1 MIAGAH
7 SRPARRRVFRIAHE
21 LLDRVFRLRLV
32 AALVE
37 RY

>member
-1 MIAGAH
+1 MIAGAC
-7 SRPARRRVFRIAHE
+7 SRSARRQVIWIVDE